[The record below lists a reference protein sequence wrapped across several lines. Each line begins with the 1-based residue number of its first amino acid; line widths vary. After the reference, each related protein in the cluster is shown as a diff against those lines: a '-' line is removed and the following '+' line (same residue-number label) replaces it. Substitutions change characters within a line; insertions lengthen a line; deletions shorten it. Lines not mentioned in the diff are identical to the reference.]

1 MSEIKV
7 TVIEQLGKLGDM
19 KASALAAFFVQFYAE
34 HKEEVDR
41 KVEELRK
48 KKKEAAS
55 CPAGTTSQDMP
66 S

>member
-7 TVIEQLGKLGDM
+7 TVIEQPGRLGSM
-19 KASALAAFFVQFYAE
+19 KARALCAFLLRFYEE

-48 KKKEAAS
+48 KKEVVS
-55 CPAGTTSQDMP
+55 CPAGTTSQDAP

>member
-7 TVIEQLGKLGDM
+7 TVIEQPGQLGRM
-19 KASALAAFFVQFYAE
+19 KASALAAFFVQFYAD

-48 KKKEAAS
+48 KKEVVS
-55 CPAGTTSQDMP
+55 CRSGTTSQDTQ
-66 S
+66 

>member
-7 TVIEQLGKLGDM
+7 TVIEQPGKLGSM
-19 KASALAAFFVQFYAE
+19 KASALAAFFVQFYAD

-48 KKKEAAS
+48 KKEAIS
-55 CPAGTTSQDMP
+55 CRSGSMSQDTQ
-66 S
+66 

>member
-7 TVIEQLGKLGDM
+7 TVIEQPGKLGSM
-19 KASALAAFFVQFYAE
+19 KASALCAFLLRFYEE

-41 KVEELRK
+41 RAEELRK
-48 KKKEAAS
+48 RKEAAS
-55 CPAGTTSQDMP
+55 CPAGTTSQDVP

>member
-7 TVIEQLGKLGDM
+7 TVIEQPGKLGSM
-19 KASALAAFFVQFYAE
+19 KASALCAFFLRFYEE

-48 KKKEAAS
+48 KKEVVS
-55 CPAGTTSQDMP
+55 CRSGTTSQDTQ
-66 S
+66 

>member
-7 TVIEQLGKLGDM
+7 TVIEQPGKLGSM
-19 KASALAAFFVQFYAE
+19 KASALCAFFLRFYEE

-48 KKKEAAS
+48 KEVVS
-55 CPAGTTSQDMP
+55 CRSGTTSQDTQ
-66 S
+66 

>member
-7 TVIEQLGKLGDM
+7 TVIEQKGKLGRQ
-19 KASALAAFFVQFYAE
+19 KARALCAFFVRFYEE

-41 KVEELRK
+41 KVEELRMR
-48 KKKEAAS
+48 KEAAS
-55 CPAGTTSQDMP
+55 CPSGTTSQDTP

>member
-7 TVIEQLGKLGDM
+7 TVIEQPGKLGGM
-19 KASALAAFFVQFYAE
+19 KASALCAFFLRFYEE

-48 KKKEAAS
+48 KKKEVVS
-55 CPAGTTSQDMP
+55 CRSGTTSQDTQ
-66 S
+66 

>member
-7 TVIEQLGKLGDM
+7 TVIEQPGKLGIM
-19 KASALAAFFVQFYAE
+19 KASALCAFFLRFYEE

-48 KKKEAAS
+48 KKEVELHES
-55 CPAGTTSQDMP
+55 EDG
-66 S
+66 